1 MRSFSK
7 LVRRTS
13 TLAFKTIPLFKNPVV
28 FNQNPASFKLNYQFS
43 NSKSYSQN
51 ILKSNYEG
59 NGFYV
64 EQMLV
69 GCLAIYSYY
78 VESNGE
84 AIIIDPQNDISQYS

>member
-7 LVRRTS
+7 LVQRTNRH
-13 TLAFKTIPLFKNPVV
+13 AFKTIPLFKTLVI
-28 FNQNPASFKLNYQFS
+28 FNQSSVSFKLNYQFS
-43 NSKSYSQN
+43 NFKSYSQN
-51 ILKSNYEG
+51 ILKSSYEG